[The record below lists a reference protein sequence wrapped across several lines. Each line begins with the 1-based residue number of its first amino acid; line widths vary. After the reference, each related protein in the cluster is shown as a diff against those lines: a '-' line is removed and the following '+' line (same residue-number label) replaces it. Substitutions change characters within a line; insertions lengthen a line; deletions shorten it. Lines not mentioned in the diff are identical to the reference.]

1 MHIALDPATL
11 SPEACHKLSIGT
23 VVPRPIAWTSTVD
36 EEGRVNLAPFS
47 YFMACHSYV
56 PALALSIGSRGGR
69 PKDSRANIMA
79 TGEFVVNL
87 VNPGLLPAMNLSAAD
102 FPPDVDEA
110 AVAGL
115 TMVPSVK
122 VRPPRVADSP
132 IQIECRVLHALDLGE
147 PPRVSTLFVGQI
159 LMWHLREDLLG
170 PDYKVDQ
177 AGIQA
182 VARMGGPFYTVAREP
197 FALQI
202 PNWRQV
208 LPEHPLA
215 ATPPA
220 KAEGQG

>member
-1 MHIALDPATL
+1 MHVALDPAAL
-11 SPEACHKLSIGT
+11 SHEACHKLSIGT
-23 VVPRPIAWTSTVD
+23 VVPRPIAWTSTVNAD
-36 EEGRVNLAPFS
+36 GQVNLAPFS

-56 PALALSIGSRGGR
+56 PALALSIGSRGGQ
-69 PKDSRANIMA
+69 PKDSRANIGA

-87 VNPGLLPAMNLSAAD
+87 VDEQLLPAMNLSAAD

-115 TMVPSVK
+115 ELLPSVK
-122 VRPPRVADSP
+122 VRPPRVAASP

-147 PPRVSTLFVGQI
+147 APRVSTLFVGQI
-159 LMWHLREDLLG
+159 LMWHVREDLLG

-177 AGIQA
+177 AALQA
-182 VARMGGPFYTVAREP
+182 VARMGGPYYTVARDP

-202 PNWRQV
+202 PDWRQV

-215 ATPPA
+215 S
-220 KAEGQG
+220 GQGPRGGGQG

>member
-1 MHIALDPATL
+1 MTIALDPAEL

-87 VNPGLLPAMNLSAAD
+87 VNPSLLPAMNLSAAD

-182 VARMGGPFYTVAREP
+182 VARMGGPFYTVASDP

-202 PNWRQV
+202 PDWRQV
-208 LPEHPLA
+208 LPDHPLA
-215 ATPPA
+215 ATPRP